1 MKTIGV
7 FGTAECRKH
16 APRLQEMLAGFNVK
30 TAFGTFTHAA
40 QVCAMI
46 HKMKLDSVIIT
57 DGALLKSMLDLI
69 PDFRH
74 PRGKSGVELKL
85 SQNNYHGTFVKYEAA
100 WTGASHDCDVL
111 FLNPLQH
118 LVTVAEAPFIFKR
131 FISKITKPNNWLAQP
146 HFNWEIL
153 DDSNC
158 DDVRFDALLRDMDG
172 SVLAAVDIETERDCP
187 LRIINCVGYY
197 YLRADGSTH
206 GLVLPIKSMRAVLRM
221 RALNATCVPKVM
233 QGGTYDAVYFLRYGC
248 PLDNW
253 MYDTS
258 NMFHAWYAE
267 LPKRLD
273 YITAFSCR
281 YIRYWKDDSTSGG
294 SYEYYQY
301 NARDGWATL
310 CACVSLLNEMPD
322 WARQNYVREFPLNFP
337 CIHMEVDGLAIDK
350 AEFEKQRAIVEAR
363 AEASLTKLRK
373 WIHSDF
379 NPRSPD
385 QCKRLLWVLGYRNR
399 DGEVDSS
406 DEMTMK
412 LAGAEHPLTALI
424 CEEILEYRG
433 LVKLLSTYM
442 NPDMFWNSRL
452 HSRFNPN
459 GTESGRFSASES
471 SYWCGLNVQTIPS
484 ENAWAVKT
492 WIVADEGYELGEG
505 DYSQSEAYC
514 VGYLSGCQSLM
525 DLLNSENDYHSWNA
539 SAFFGIPYEEIYDN
553 VAQKQLNKPLRNLSK
568 RVNHGSNYNMTK
580 YMLYLTMGPKN
591 VAEAKRLLK
600 LKESMSM
607 LDVCQYLLDRFV
619 LAYPEVKR
627 EWYADIKRVISVTKK
642 LISPLGWTRYFF
654 GDVLKN
660 KNDFNSAV
668 AHGPQNL
675 SVQILNERLMV
686 IFRDMLFG
694 KLRGV
699 IRLKAQIHDS
709 IFYAYRK
716 EHRDWAPEYV
726 RKQMENPVK
735 VRDIKGVQRTMLIPP
750 DMSYGERSW
759 YKLK

>member
-7 FGTAECRKH
+7 FGSEDCRRH
-16 APRLQEMLAGFNVK
+16 VTRLQEMLAGFNVK
-30 TAFGTFTHAA
+30 TAFGKFTHAA

-46 HKMKLDSVIIT
+46 HKLELDYVIIT
-57 DGALLKSMLDLI
+57 DSQLLKSMLDLI

-74 PRGKSGVELKL
+74 PRGKNGVELKL
-85 SQNNYHGTFVKYEAA
+85 SMNSYHGSYIKYEAA
-100 WTGASHDCDVL
+100 WTGAKQDCDVL
-111 FLNPLQH
+111 FLNPLDH
-118 LVTVAEAPFIFKR
+118 LVKVPEASFIFKR
-131 FISKITKPNNWLAQP
+131 FVSKITKPGNWLEQP

-153 DDSNC
+153 DDNNC
-158 DDVRFDALLRDMDG
+158 DDVRFDALLRDLDS
-172 SVLAAVDIETERDCP
+172 SVLCAVDIETEKDCP

-197 YLRADGSTH
+197 YLRGDGTTH
-206 GLVLPIKSMRAVLRM
+206 GIVLPIKSMRAVQRM
-221 RALNATCVPKVM
+221 RDLNATRARKVM

-253 MYDTS
+253 LYDTA
-258 NMFHAWYAE
+258 NLFHSWFAE

-273 YITAFSCR
+273 YVTAFSCR
-281 YIRYWKDDSTSGG
+281 YIRYWKDDSASGG

-310 CACVSLLNEMPD
+310 CSCISLLLEMPD
-322 WARQNYVREFPLNFP
+322 WARNNYLQEFPLNFP

-350 AEFEKQRAIVEAR
+350 EEFNRQRAIVEAR
-363 AEASLTKLRK
+363 AEVSLAKLRK
-373 WIHSDF
+373 WIHPNF

-399 DGEVDSS
+399 DGEIDSS

-412 LAGAEHPLTALI
+412 LAGAEHPLSALI

-442 NPDMFWNSRL
+442 NPEMFWNDRL

-459 GTESGRFSASES
+459 GTESGRFSAGES
-471 SYWCGLNVQTIPS
+471 SYWCGLNIQTIPS
-484 ENAWAVKT
+484 ENAWAVKS

-539 SAFFGIPYEEIYDN
+539 SAFFGVPYEQIYDN
-553 VAQKQLNKPLRNLSK
+553 AAQKQLDKPLRNLSK

-580 YMLYLTMGPKN
+580 YMLYLTMGPKK

-627 EWYADIKRVISVTKK
+627 DWYNDIKRTISVTKK
-642 LISPLGWTRYFF
+642 LVSPLGWTRYFF

-675 SVQILNERLMV
+675 SVSILNQRLMA
-686 IFRDMLFG
+686 IYRDMLFG
-694 KLRGV
+694 KLKGV

-709 IFYAYRK
+709 IFFGYRK

-726 RKQMENPVK
+726 RKMMENPIE
-735 VRDIKGVQRTMLIPP
+735 VRDIKGVKRTMLIPP

-759 YKLK
+759 FKLK